1 MNARP
6 TPTSVAGTPAGFA
19 SVTQRARNRIL
30 AAIMLGIFLSILDQ
44 TIVATA
50 LPRIVGDLRGGDV
63 YTWVTTVYLLTST
76 ISIPFYGKLSDLY
89 GRRPMLLAG
98 IAIFVAGSAL
108 SAISQEMWQLVFF
121 RAIQGLGA
129 GALVPIAMAVIGDL
143 YAPADRA
150 KPQSLFGV
158 VFALAVVIG
167 PALGGFLTESLSW
180 HWVFL
185 VNVPLGAVAFAIIW
199 RTLPAIRGKQG
210 PIRFDWAGAGVL
222 IAAMASL
229 LVGLANKAHGQWTD
243 PAVGGLVALGAIGAI
258 VFAIVE
264 RRSAS
269 PILPPRLFADRTF
282 SGSMVASFFIAFG
295 FYGAVVFLPLWFQV
309 VSGVSPAQSGFQILP
324 LLLGVVISAI
334 AAGRIVAR
342 TGRYK
347 AVLLVSMVLST
358 VGLVLLSQLSAAT
371 PSSTLSVWML
381 IAGLGFGPGF
391 SVFTV
396 VVQNAVPVESLGAAS
411 ASLGFFR
418 QIGGSVGLAVLG
430 TALSSTFRDALPIQ
444 LTSHGVP
451 AEIASHLGGGNVDL
465 SAVTGAGNLGQAIL
479 AATPEAARAQ
489 VEPVLSGIVSAI
501 GQALSI
507 GVGAAFVIGAIGAAI
522 ALLGTLSV
530 ADIPLRTVSRS
541 SMSDAALS
549 RKSLPEHSTS

>member
-1 MNARP
+1 MNQRP
-6 TPTSVAGTPAGFA
+6 APASVAGTPAGFA
-19 SVTQRARNRIL
+19 SVTPRARTRIL
-30 AAIMLGIFLSILDQ
+30 ASIMLGIFLSILDQ

-50 LPRIVGDLRGGDV
+50 LPRIVGDLKGGDV

-89 GRRPMLLAG
+89 GRRPILLAG
-98 IAIFVAGSAL
+98 IAIFVLGSAL
-108 SAISQEMWQLVFF
+108 SAFSQEMWQLVLF
-121 RAIQGLGA
+121 RGIQGLGA

-143 YAPADRA
+143 YSAADRA

-167 PALGGFLTESLSW
+167 PALGGFLTESVGW

-185 VNVPLGAVAFAIIW
+185 VNVPFGALAFAVIW
-199 RTLPAIRGKQG
+199 RTLPSFRAGHGAIG
-210 PIRFDWAGAGVL
+210 FDWAGAAVL
-222 IAAMASL
+222 TAAMAAL
-229 LVGLANKAHGQWTD
+229 LVGLANKAHGQWID
-243 PAVGGLVALGAIGAI
+243 PAVGGLVAVGAIGAI

-264 RRSAS
+264 RRSPS
-269 PILPPRLFADRTF
+269 PILSPRLFADPTF

-295 FYGAVVFLPLWFQV
+295 FYGAVVFLPLWFQIV
-309 VSGVSPAQSGFQILP
+309 AGVSPAQSGLQILP

-347 AVLLVSMVLST
+347 AVLLVSMIVST
-358 VGLVLLSQLSAAT
+358 VGLVLLSQLSSDT
-371 PSSTLSVWML
+371 PNSTLTVWML
-381 IAGLGFGPGF
+381 VAGVGFGPGF

-430 TALSSTFRDALPIQ
+430 TAVSSTFRDAMPAQ
-444 LTSHGVP
+444 LASHAVP
-451 AEIASHLGGGNVDL
+451 AEIASHLSRGNVDL
-465 SAVTGAGNLGQAIL
+465 SAVTGAGNVGQAIL
-479 AATPEAARAQ
+479 QATPDAARAQ
-489 VEPVLSGIVSAI
+489 VELVLGSIVSAI

-507 GVGAAFVIGAIGAAI
+507 GVGAAFVIGAIAAGI

-530 ADIPLRTVSRS
+530 ADIPLRS
-541 SMSDAALS
+541 LS
-549 RKSLPEHSTS
+549 RMSAETPSTSRERILEESAS